1 MISKYL
7 KKLNKMLI
15 ITGFIWIISLFF
27 AHNTVLAYGT
37 WQGDE
42 TSGMPQKGQYSPK
55 GGLLPQILKEK
66 TFSGDADTEFP
77 YTPWS
82 TDVSAGTV
90 YCADSGSAIRYGK
103 YDPALHYANEGVGAI
118 FGIDYT
124 NYSSYKLLMTK
135 LCDEIGREIFDNMN
149 KFLEGLMTKDWKY
162 IATIPTSIGYKQIQG
177 PTYYDDIYDIDTSKP
192 IVVTKANAEYGDG
205 ETSYNYTRA
214 EMSALKIATKIFK
227 GLSNWDKT
235 YTTDDKST
243 NMKAWEV
250 SLWLG
255 DKIDGPKAVIMETED
270 RAENGYKQ
278 KGNTKTANNFTN
290 SKSANVAYI
299 LTAMENAYSGA
310 TNSIRERYNL
320 ADIQTA
326 YWEAVDFDGI
336 SKAHETQNG
345 LTLFERAKSYQT
357 FVNKDLTN
365 FQAKIDMSQTQIIT
379 NRNTNN
385 YIVGPITI
393 NYPYYEDISYLKSIY
408 LKINEDKGA
417 SSKTLI
423 YDENNDDF
431 EIEFIGQKVSGS
443 NGLKKEYPAS
453 GSQFYIKFSASETA
467 YPTKVG
473 LYADVEH
480 IKSSKIEYNELDTK
494 ANVYQYIGFVASSR
508 DYNADHRKKR
518 LRLAYG
524 TAHATITYSYKVRV
538 PKKIIYVFGIPVVV
552 SWKWV
557 TSYGWKNF
565 TIDSNHYRDRTY
577 DIAQPFVMMT
587 REPVDEIKSQKLTV
601 TLEGKR
607 EYDVYHI
614 EQHKDNITPP
624 KNPGINTD
632 TSVIDLTMKISGK
645 VWVDG
650 SVGKENQYD
659 GKNGEGDTPMSNVK
673 VSLYEVS
680 KKPTTSTKP
689 KPTLPTPT
697 NPDEPQTPTI
707 TAPRFLV
714 YNRNTGEALLER
726 GSTTQC
732 SVASITKIVTALVV
746 AERMNLDDVVTVN
759 RTAAGENLRKSTWSP
774 KLQIVGLE
782 AGDKVTVRDLLKAVL
797 VYSGCDAAQ
806 ALADYM
812 PGGSQAFVNLMNE
825 KVRSLGAT
833 SSHFVTPFG
842 VKAEDK
848 SSAKDLAKILD
859 AAMDN
864 PIFAEYF
871 KEGEN
876 QSTSITITRNGTS
889 FQRSL
894 YSTNPLKTTP
904 GIEGTK
910 TGQIRVSGYCVIASF
925 VYENEE
931 YAIVVLGG
939 TTKEN
944 RNSDARK
951 LAQWLLE
958 KILYE
963 KSKEGKTD
971 STTGSTGSTTGG
983 STGGTSSSTFIEKG
997 RFVAATT
1004 TDENGYYEF
1013 YGLNSMYNYYVKFTY
1028 NGQYYEPTKYNA
1040 NRDDENWDNNSKGMD
1055 VADERNIFNAKFRD
1069 IGSAPENLLEPAA
1082 EMHTRAELKE
1092 QGLIDDFG
1100 NIVGEVSEDGTR
1112 ESTDTYVNESMM
1124 DSYTCNGT
1132 KKMDL
1137 YPNIDV
1143 FVNDDKKHSLLET
1156 SQVLD
1161 LIESKDV
1168 KTLYADPDV
1177 MRHVN
1182 QGLVEREIVDLAL
1195 RKDVYK
1201 ATLEING
1208 EVEEY
1213 TYDKRNSVIYE
1224 GCWDIKG
1231 RNNGYYNQ
1239 NYTREIYRE
1248 DYSYKVDDYS
1258 NLGIASNLLG
1268 LSQDSELKV
1277 FITYRFTIRNSSY
1290 GIATAVTEVV
1300 DYYDPD
1306 FTPVP
1311 ERSYL
1316 GDKDGKSIGSIT
1328 LNEKSRYSEST
1339 MKKMDGYNTIYVTGS
1354 NIYSSAKDDV
1364 ATAGCFPLSDPDK
1377 NKDIYFYVTFEV
1389 KKDANRNILL
1399 DNDSGKE
1406 NVAEINGYKSYY
1418 GIKAVAPNFGN
1429 TQAMAEFVRGDIAG
1443 IPDTDSTPGNL
1454 REIDTSKF
1462 EDDTDKAPNIKI
1474 TLNRQNV
1481 RTIKGTVW
1489 EDKRTEE
1496 VNNAMVGNGKRDD
1509 GETGI
1514 NGVRVQLVELKE
1526 KSNGD
1531 GVDGTRYEYIW
1542 KEVKTGDTSQTL
1554 STVIPRRGN
1563 VTFSD
1568 LTSQG
1573 IGTGEYL
1580 FQGLIPGEYIVR
1592 FIYGS
1597 TDETVLSE
1605 QAIDYKTGK
1614 TITNPVT
1621 QKLGYNGE
1629 TTINQKSYNGND
1641 YKSTSYQ
1648 VESELFNGVGAYRN
1662 NTSGSYKYNFEEAD
1676 GKNQSDAKDIMK
1688 DMDYSNLASIIESI
1702 GNWRLKVAK
1711 NPQNLKSI
1719 DHTREIVE
1727 KYSNGDVTNELAEI
1741 LASYEHLPSSESKAR
1756 ENLDTF
1762 IKNTY
1767 MVAETGIID
1776 MKYEYN
1782 REESGTSSTGKGN
1795 IGSSND
1801 DEQGGHYVLE
1811 KLDFGLVERP
1821 KAQLKVTKQVTNVKM
1836 TLANNSVLFDAVEKA
1851 TNVLWMDHTA
1861 HGQDTKNVY
1870 STNKNYKNYL
1880 MLNPIV
1886 RSKAASKGKVQLTMD
1901 QELMH
1906 GATLQITYAI
1916 TVANVGEVDYKEDQ
1930 FYYTGKVGDTSTIVK
1945 TNPRKLIDY
1954 VGTQVHEWDDRD
1966 DNTATR
1972 NNLQFSS
1979 ELNPEWQVIDKDN
1992 VLGSLVN
1999 KKYES
2004 GVKKYTKDHIIVTEA
2019 ISKDLIPLIADNS
2032 KAKDN
2037 IAKEF
2042 KENPMNALETV
2053 NASQSVSGVQL
2064 ILTQMIT
2071 QDNTD
2076 DDKTYNNM
2084 VELVTTKNTVGRKM
2098 AYSIVGNQDPT
2109 IEPYEI
2115 DADDSQD
2122 VVILPPFGNTPI
2134 FYVLISAVA
2143 FILIAGITITIVVLK
2158 KHK

>member
-177 PTYYDDIYDIDTSKP
+177 PTYYNDIYDIDTSKP

-650 SVGKENQYD
+650 SVGKENKYD

-746 AERMNLDDVVTVN
+746 AERMNLDDVVTVY
-759 RTAAGENLRKSTWSP
+759 RTATGENLRKSTWSP
-774 KLQIVGLE
+774 QLQIVGLE
-782 AGDKVTVRDLLKAVL
+782 AGDKVTVRDLLRAVL

-812 PGGSQAFVNLMNE
+812 PGGSPAFVNLMNE

-848 SSAKDLAKILD
+848 SSAMDLAKILD

-876 QSTSITITRNGTS
+876 QSISITITRNGTS

-894 YSTNPLKTTP
+894 YSTNPLKTTA

-910 TGQIRVSGYCVIASF
+910 TGQIRVAGYCVIASF
-925 VYENEE
+925 KYESEE
-931 YAIVVLGG
+931 YAIVVLGA

-944 RNSDARK
+944 RNSNARK

-963 KSKEGKTD
+963 KNKAGKTD

-983 STGGTSSSTFIEKG
+983 STGGISSSTFTEKG

-1092 QGLIDDFG
+1092 LGLIDDFG
-1100 NIVGEVSEDGTR
+1100 NIVGEVSKDGTR

-1248 DYSYKVDDYS
+1248 DYSYKVEDYS
-1258 NLGIASNLLG
+1258 QWGLLQDALGI
-1268 LSQDSELKV
+1268 SQDSELKV
-1277 FITYRFTIRNSSY
+1277 FVTYKFTIRNSSY

-1311 ERSYL
+1311 ERSYI
-1316 GDKDGKSIGSIT
+1316 GDKDGNSIGSVT
-1328 LNEKSRYSEST
+1328 LNEKSRYSEAT

-1354 NIYSSAKDDV
+1354 NIYSSAGDDI
-1364 ATAGCFPLSDPDK
+1364 ASTGCFPLSDPDK
-1377 NKDIYFYVTFEV
+1377 NKDIYFYITFEV
-1389 KKDANRNILL
+1389 KKDSSRNILL
-1399 DNDSGKE
+1399 DDDTGKE

-1429 TQAMAEFVRGDIAG
+1429 TKAMAEFVRGDIAG

-1509 GETGI
+1509 KETGI
-1514 NGVRVQLVELKE
+1514 NGVRVQLVELRE

-1542 KEVKTGDTSQTL
+1542 KEVKTGDVTQSLT
-1554 STVIPRRGN
+1554 TVIPRRGN

-1568 LTSQG
+1568 LTSIG

-1605 QAIDYKTGK
+1605 KAVDYKTGE
-1614 TITNPVT
+1614 IISNPVT
-1621 QKLGYNGE
+1621 QKLGYSGA
-1629 TTINQKSYNGND
+1629 TAINQKSYNGND

-1688 DMDYSNLASIIESI
+1688 DMDYSSLSSIIQSI

-1711 NPQNLKSI
+1711 NPLNLVNI
-1719 DHTREIVE
+1719 DNTREIVE

-1741 LASYEHLPSSESKAR
+1741 LASYEHLPTSEGKTR
-1756 ENLDTF
+1756 EYLNTF
-1762 IKNTY
+1762 MNNTY
-1767 MVAETGIID
+1767 MVAETGVIN
-1776 MKYEYN
+1776 MKSEYN
-1782 REESGTSSTGKGN
+1782 REESETTPLVGTANVGF
-1795 IGSSND
+1795 SNYD
-1801 DEQGGHYVLE
+1801 RGGYYVLE
-1811 KLDFGLVERP
+1811 GLDFGLVERP
-1821 KAQLKVTKQVTNVKM
+1821 KAQLKVTKQITNVKM
-1836 TLANNSVLFDAVEKA
+1836 TLADNSVLFDAIAKA
-1851 TNVLWMDHTA
+1851 TNVLWIDHTA

-1901 QELMH
+1901 QEVMH

-1930 FYYTGKVGDTSTIVK
+1930 FYYTGKVGDTGTIVK

-1954 VGTQVHEWDDRD
+1954 VGTQVHEYDKNDDK
-1966 DNTATR
+1966 TATR

-2122 VVILPPFGNTPI
+2122 VVILPPFGNKPI

>member
-1 MISKYL
+1 MRENIKTDN
-7 KKLNKMLI
+7 KKI
-15 ITGFIWIISLFF
+15 IKVASIILVVLVLTLFF
-27 AHNTVLAYGT
+27 AEKKTFAYGT
-37 WQGDE
+37 WQGN
-42 TSGMPQKGQYSPK
+42 TSSGMPQKGAFSDS
-55 GGLLPQILKEK
+55 GSLLPNILQKR
-66 TFSGDADTEFP
+66 TFSGDSDTEFP
-77 YTPWS
+77 YTNWS
-82 TDVSAGTV
+82 TEVSGSTM
-90 YCADSGSAIRYGK
+90 YGADSNKSVRFGK
-103 YDPALHYANEGVGAI
+103 YDATKYYPTPYINQDVGTYLDFLAKMKKLCEERAKKYFSGFTLADLVGAVHGA
-118 FGIDYT
+118 FGLRYESCTPIIWHD
-124 NYSSYKLLMTK
+124 
-135 LCDEIGREIFDNMN
+135 
-149 KFLEGLMTKDWKY
+149 
-162 IATIPTSIGYKQIQG
+162 QIQG
-177 PTYYDDIYDIDTSKP
+177 PSIYNNELYNVEITKPMLITRVQSSSASSTSGYDYSKS
-192 IVVTKANAEYGDG
+192 EGL
-205 ETSYNYTRA
+205 TRNI
-214 EMSALKIATKIFK
+214 MTLRILPKLT
-227 GLSNWDKT
+227 NWDKPQLT
-235 YTTDDKST
+235 SDGST
-243 NMKAWEV
+243 NMDIFDASVWNFDPV
-250 SLWLG
+250 L
-255 DKIDGPKAVIMETED
+255 GPKVAVMETEN
-270 RAENGYKQ
+270 RAENGYQ
-278 KGNTKTANNFTN
+278 QEGDTKKYTNLSIGRGGANI
-290 SKSANVAYI
+290 AYI
-299 LTAMENAYSGA
+299 LTAMENAYSGV
-310 TNSIRERYNL
+310 TNSVRSRYNL
-320 ADIQTA
+320 SDIQTA
-326 YWEAVDFDGI
+326 YWEAKDFSII
-336 SKAHETQNG
+336 SSAQETSNG
-345 LTLFERAKSYQT
+345 KELYKKAKSYQS
-357 FVNKDLTN
+357 FVNKNLIN
-365 FQAKIDMSQTQIIT
+365 FSAQIDMSQSQVIANRSTNQYII
-379 NRNTNN
+379 
-385 YIVGPITI
+385 GPLTI
-393 NYPYYEDISYLKSIY
+393 NYPEYEDISYLKSIY
-408 LKINEDKGA
+408 LKTNEGEILK
-417 SSKTLI
+417 SRTLV
-423 YDENNDDF
+423 YDENKDDF
-431 EIEFIGQKVSGS
+431 EIEFIGRKVSGS

-453 GSQFYIKFSASETA
+453 GSQFYIKFSASDTL
-467 YPTKVG
+467 YPTSVG
-473 LYADVEH
+473 IYADVEYL
-480 IKSSKIEYNELDTK
+480 KKAEIEYNQLRTK
-494 ANVYQYIGFVASSR
+494 TNVYQYIGLTARANETSS
-508 DYNADHRKKR
+508 DKSDKK
-518 LRLAYG
+518 LRLARG
-524 TAHATITYSYKVRV
+524 QAFITVKYSYKQLH
-538 PKKIIYVFGIPVVV
+538 IGFLYAHI
-552 SWKWV
+552 
-557 TSYGWKNF
+557 TTEYGTLWL
-565 TIDSNHYRDRTY
+565 TIHNDDTY
-577 DIAQPFVMMT
+577 MIAQPFVQMT
-587 REPVDEIKSQKLTV
+587 KDPVDTIDAQPIDV
-601 TLEGKR
+601 AMGGKR
-607 EYDVYHI
+607 EYKVYHM
-614 EQHKDNITPP
+614 EAHKNNITLPT
-624 KNPGINTD
+624 NPGLDPNKNQTN
-632 TSVIDLTMKISGK
+632 VDLTMKIGGK

-650 SVGKENQYD
+650 SVGKEDKYD
-659 GKNGEGDTPMSNVK
+659 GKYGDGDTPMSNVK
-673 VSLYEVS
+673 VSLYEIP
-680 KKPTTSTKP
+680 KIPTPGTKP
-689 KPTLPTPT
+689 KPTLPPT
-697 NPDEPQTPTI
+697 TDIDEPKKPTI
-707 TAPRFLV
+707 SAPRFLV
-714 YNRNTGEALLER
+714 YNRKTGETLWGKGEN
-726 GSTTQC
+726 TQC
-732 SVASITKIVTALVV
+732 AVASITKMVTALVV
-746 AERMNLDDVVTVN
+746 AERMNLNDVITVN
-759 RTAAGENLRKSTWSP
+759 RTATGEYLRTSTWSP

-782 AGDKVTVRDLLKAVL
+782 EGDKVTVRDLLRAVL
-797 VYSGCDAAQ
+797 VYSGCDAAE
-806 ALADYM
+806 ALAEYY
-812 PGGSQAFVNLMNE
+812 PGGKNVFINLMNE

-842 VKAEDK
+842 VKPEDR

-864 PIFAEYF
+864 QIFAEYF
-871 KEGEN
+871 KEGSK
-876 QSTSITITRNGTS
+876 QSISITITRNGTS

-971 STTGSTGSTTGG
+971 STGGIGS
-983 STGGTSSSTFIEKG
+983 GGTIGGVTEQFDFIEKG
-997 RFVAATT
+997 RFVEATT
-1004 TDENGYYEF
+1004 TDKNGDYVF
-1013 YGLNSMYNYYVKFTY
+1013 YNLNSMYNYYVKFTY

-1055 VADERNIFNAKFRD
+1055 VATQRNVFNAKFRD
-1069 IGSAPENLLEPAA
+1069 IGSAPENLLEPKA
-1082 EMHTRAELKE
+1082 EMHTRTELKD

-1100 NIVGEVSEDGTR
+1100 NIVGEVSKDGKR
-1112 ESTDTYVNESMM
+1112 ESKDTYVNESMM

-1132 KKMDL
+1132 NNMDL
-1137 YPNIDV
+1137 YPNLDV
-1143 FVNDDKKHSLLET
+1143 FVNDEKKHALIDSK
-1156 SQVLD
+1156 QMID
-1161 LIESKDV
+1161 FIESDKV
-1168 KTLYADPDV
+1168 KTLYAEPDI

-1182 QGLVEREIVDLAL
+1182 QGFVERETVDLAL

-1213 TYDKRNSVIYE
+1213 KYDKRNSIIYE

-1231 RNNGYYNQ
+1231 RNNGYYSN
-1239 NYTREIYRE
+1239 NYTRELYRE
-1248 DYSYKVDDYS
+1248 DYSFKVEDYS
-1258 NLGIASNLLG
+1258 QWGLFQEALG

-1277 FITYRFTIRNSSY
+1277 FVTYKFTIRNSSY

-1300 DYYDPD
+1300 DYYDQD
-1306 FTPVP
+1306 FKPVP
-1311 ERSYL
+1311 ERSYI
-1316 GDKDGKSIGSIT
+1316 GDKDGNSIGSVT
-1328 LNEKSRYSEST
+1328 LSEKSRYSEAT

-1354 NIYSSAKDDV
+1354 NIYSNAGDDI
-1364 ATAGCFPLSDPDK
+1364 ASTGCFPLSDPDK
-1377 NKDIYFYVTFEV
+1377 NKDIYFYITFEV
-1389 KKDANRNILL
+1389 RKDSSRNILL
-1399 DNDSGKE
+1399 DDDTGKE

-1429 TQAMAEFVRGDIAG
+1429 TKAMAEFIRGDIAG

-1514 NGVRVQLVELKE
+1514 NGVRVQLVELRE

-1605 QAIDYKTGK
+1605 KAVDYKTGE
-1614 TITNPVT
+1614 IISNPVT
-1621 QKLGYNGE
+1621 QKLGYSGA
-1629 TTINQKSYNGND
+1629 TAINQKSYNGND

-1688 DMDYSNLASIIESI
+1688 DMDYSSLSSIIQSI

-1711 NPQNLKSI
+1711 NPLNLVNI
-1719 DHTREIVE
+1719 DNTREIVE

-1741 LASYEHLPSSESKAR
+1741 LASYEHLPTSEGKTR
-1756 ENLDTF
+1756 EYLNTF
-1762 IKNTY
+1762 MNNTY
-1767 MVAETGIID
+1767 MVAETGVIN
-1776 MKYEYN
+1776 MKSEYN
-1782 REESGTSSTGKGN
+1782 REESETTPLVGTANVGFN
-1795 IGSSND
+1795 NYD
-1801 DEQGGHYVLE
+1801 RGGYYVLE
-1811 KLDFGLVERP
+1811 GLDFGLVERP
-1821 KAQLKVTKQVTNVKM
+1821 KAQLKVTKQITNVKM
-1836 TLANNSVLFDAVEKA
+1836 TLADNSVLFDAIAKA
-1851 TNVLWMDHTA
+1851 TNVLWIDHTA

-1901 QELMH
+1901 QEVMH

-1930 FYYTGKVGDTSTIVK
+1930 FYYTGKVGNTGTIVK
-1945 TNPRKLIDY
+1945 TNLRKLIDY
-1954 VGTQVHEWDDRD
+1954 VGTQLHEWDDRD
-1966 DNTATR
+1966 DKTATR
-1972 NNLQFSS
+1972 NNLQFNSNQ
-1979 ELNPEWQVIDKDN
+1979 NPEWQVITSDK
-1992 VLGSLVN
+1992 VLQDGLVN
-1999 KKYES
+1999 KAYETS
-2004 GVKKYTKDHIIVTEA
+2004 IMKYTKDHIIVTEA
-2019 ISKDLIPLIADNS
+2019 ISKDLIPLIADTS
-2032 KAKDN
+2032 EAKDN

-2071 QDNTD
+2071 QDNTN

-2098 AYSIVGNQDPT
+2098 AYSVVGNQDPT
-2109 IEPYEI
+2109 TEPYEI